1 MSFVRTDTIL
11 DKILANTVEEIE
23 ARRAITPLI
32 DMIDAARAV
41 PAPRD
46 MLAALRRDTVAL
58 IAEVKHASPSKGV
71 LIDPF
76 DPLVLGTTYAEN
88 GAAAISVL
96 TDQQF
101 FQGSLDYLT
110 IIRGA
115 VQVPVLRK
123 DFIVDPYQVYEGR
136 TAGADAILLI
146 AAALEDA
153 QLAGLYALTSG
164 LGMTALVE
172 VHNEAELDRALRIDP
187 QVIGINNRDL
197 KTFNVDLN
205 TTARIA
211 RLVPDQVTLVA
222 ESGIHSAEDV
232 RRMGELGAHAVLVG
246 EALVK
251 SADVD
256 ETVQAFGSQKR
267 LPTSRD
273 EAMSRKYRASKSGGQ
288 TAER

>member
-11 DKILANTVEEIE
+11 DKILANTVEEIA
-23 ARRAITPLI
+23 ARQAIRSPAEV
-32 DMIDAARAV
+32 IDAAQSA

-71 LIDPF
+71 LIENF
-76 DPLVLGTTYAEN
+76 DPLALGTTYDQN

-101 FQGSLDYLT
+101 FKGSLDYLT
-110 IIRGA
+110 TIREA
-115 VQVPVLRK
+115 VSVPVLRK

-136 TAGADAILLI
+136 AAGADAILLI
-146 AAALEDA
+146 VAALEDR
-153 QLAGLYALTSG
+153 QLADLHALVSE
-164 LGMTALVE
+164 LGMAALVE
-172 VHNEAELDRALRIDP
+172 VHNEAELDRALSIDP
-187 QVIGINNRDL
+187 ALIGINNRDL
-197 KTFNVDLN
+197 KTFHVDLN

-211 RLVPDQVTLVA
+211 QLVPDRVTLVA
-222 ESGIHSAEDV
+222 ESGVHSAEDV

-251 SADVD
+251 SVDVG
-256 ETVQAFGSQKR
+256 ETVRAFSSQIR
-267 LPTSRD
+267 T
-273 EAMSRKYRASKSGGQ
+273 RK
-288 TAER
+288 